1 MKKIISLI
9 LVLVMVLTLT
19 GCKSAEVK
27 DLEAQIAELA
37 GLSMETLN
45 DVDAARERI
54 VAVRNAYNALS
65 AKDQGKVENLADL
78 EAAEKKVFE
87 AEYDLLVSLM
97 SFLNVNTDYVASGVI
112 TVWDNVGA
120 SKFWTY
126 YNVIFFFDDE
136 NKTLDEYSAEYGQSL
151 FASLWC
157 AGSGL
162 CPSKISGSKIKDEA
176 GVIKVCATYNL
187 AYDNVEQA
195 VELIQERVARLNSEH
210 ADDYP
215 TKMAALYDWW
225 MESYL
230 YAQLAMNPEGSLA
243 SYTSSVKTY
252 QNNIDRLSMNAEMQ

>member
-1 MKKIISLI
+1 MKKIISLV

-27 DLEAQIAELA
+27 DLEAQIADLA

-65 AKDQGKVENLADL
+65 VKDQEKVENLADL

-87 AEYDLLVSLM
+87 AEYDLMVSLM

-195 VELIQERVARLNSEH
+195 VPVIQERIGRMNDDY
-210 ADDYP
+210 ADDYSA
-215 TKMAALYDWW
+215 KMSALYSWW
-225 MESYL
+225 TESYL
-230 YAQLAMNPEGSLA
+230 YAELAMNPEGSLA
-243 SYTSSVKTY
+243 TYTSAIKTF
-252 QNNIDRLSMNAEMQ
+252 QNNIDRLAMSAQQ